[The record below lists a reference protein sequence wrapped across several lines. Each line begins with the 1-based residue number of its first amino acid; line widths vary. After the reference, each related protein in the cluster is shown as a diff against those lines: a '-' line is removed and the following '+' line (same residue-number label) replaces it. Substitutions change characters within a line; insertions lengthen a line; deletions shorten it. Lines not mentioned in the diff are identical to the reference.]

1 MFAAGPVGRKVL
13 KSEKLGRRAASLAR
27 PLVRRSAA
35 FYQSSSLSYC
45 FFSLCKFV
53 SFHLYLL
60 AFSFLNAIFSLQI
73 FVAFFPSQ
81 VQECSNCMK
90 SQFVKRQ
97 RNNYQQ
103 LGIAEK
109 MEQRIQL
116 KSFRWLCSSDQGKH
130 NPLFDKMTKYSP
142 LFIQKIS
149 LTISWLYHWHR
160 VGTDNSSQI
169 VKIICQKIIGLGIL
183 PKVTGL
189 GGSTVWV
196 QGPVGRSPVAFSGN
210 LNRAL
215 RSASSL
221 HQTCSCAVV

>member
-1 MFAAGPVGRKVL
+1 MRSVYEDNCGWVGKIVKSCQAQRLAEVRSWFGGQKSLEKEASRVTGQAAG
-13 KSEKLGRRAASLAR
+13 S
-27 PLVRRSAA
+27 PLCCLH
-35 FYQSSSLSYC
+35 SLSYC
-45 FFSLCKFV
+45 FFFSLCKFV

-149 LTISWLYHWHR
+149 LTIS
-160 VGTDNSSQI
+160 
-169 VKIICQKIIGLGIL
+169 
-183 PKVTGL
+183 
-189 GGSTVWV
+189 
-196 QGPVGRSPVAFSGN
+196 
-210 LNRAL
+210 
-215 RSASSL
+215 
-221 HQTCSCAVV
+221 